1 MSEKGGSAPRIVE
14 FGKEDA
20 PKLAELFNSFD
31 REGLW
36 PGSFTGG
43 VPFTAERVLS
53 SFPAGVKN
61 ICILI
66 STFRGKFTG
75 ICSLHPHSEDA
86 EAAYIG
92 VFGVHPDYLGK
103 GHGKTL
109 ILKALQ
115 IATSNNLRRVD
126 LDTWAGNLRAVPLYK
141 KSGMFWVPETSVHMQ
156 DFIPGILNFPFAR
169 EFFKK
174 HHWYSSQIRKLELI
188 PDEIKLQ
195 EMEVFPYEFSEDQD
209 HLRVWVDRYGRSI
222 IGIEQTLDGK
232 HLRIMCRLKDHKV
245 IAGVEHEL
253 IIEITNDTKS
263 SIQGSAFV
271 SGFEGLDFT
280 TYPRESF
287 KIENGSSINLR
298 AKFTVNPE
306 TEVPDLSRKQKT
318 IKANLIINGEL
329 IPFEIGMR
337 ILPLLEFK
345 TYPDSI
351 TVMPG
356 TTGKIQLN
364 VFNNSKEHFKGSI
377 FVIDEDN
384 KLSLSKIAFPI
395 EMPPKSYSGFNVEIK
410 VDDDQPTCL
419 IPLEVFAR
427 GKVKGAKVETKT
439 ELIYVKCL
447 TPGGIVA
454 SMEKKEMGRLVIVEN
469 EDLVAR
475 AQLRGAVLEVTY
487 KNALYGR
494 QEVWL
499 RGGFGVGPPFGF
511 VKPIDY
517 NYNVVR
523 KPESLELV
531 LSGMHPDKPGIKMM
545 RVLTF
550 YAGTSLIKEQ
560 IKIVNMNPEVTYRLD
575 VRIGGM
581 NPRTS
586 MYTMIVPLK
595 EIMEH
600 EMINFP
606 VSESDLPTDPKGYKE
621 SWICYQ
627 NQAQNFCFGQIWS
640 KEKLSKVRVGEQSL
654 FTPEYSLGQ
663 IEPGQSACT
672 SEFYYVIERG
682 NWQSIRRKWQSLI
695 EKEIRLEEKHFEPR
709 ALFNVE
715 LAESILYDK
724 TELKTQLKVV
734 NVRSKEDT
742 GEMILVPPRGWQI
755 NPSKIEFK
763 KVAANNPFTA
773 NVSFFPPSKANLGIY
788 SGTINLQTDRQAVQ
802 FPLDLCILS
811 QIANHSVTVVPNKE
825 ENKVVHKV
833 SNGLL
838 EFKASAEFAGCL
850 FSLARK
856 KEENQLGSSF
866 PRVETKVFLEN
877 YTGGIRA
884 FYLGDRFDF
893 QKSKS
898 HQEQYRAKS
907 VEVGHWK
914 GIKFYFESKQ
924 QEEIKGILGSVSY
937 LTLPYSNVV
946 KIKRTFENPTEA
958 SFRFNSCLW
967 ISPNVGGDFKK
978 NEAIFPRDEKIFRF
992 KRAEGIAICV
1002 VQPERGWV
1010 FVANVQQK
1018 KGLGII
1024 AGNNDK
1030 SMIISLDVGKVILEL
1045 LVISKVQLQPA
1056 ESCELEDYV
1065 VLSSEDHEAMDRL
1078 SKILRKKTETRQ

>member
-1 MSEKGGSAPRIVE
+1 MREKSESAPRIVE
-14 FGKEDA
+14 FRKEDA
-20 PKLAELFNSFD
+20 ARLAELFNSFD

-36 PGSFTGG
+36 PWSFTGG

-92 VFGVHPDYLGK
+92 LFGVHPDYLGK

-115 IATSNNLRRVD
+115 VAASNSLRRVD

-141 KSGMFWVPETSVHMQ
+141 KSGMFWVPQTSVHMQ

-174 HHWYSSQIRKLELI
+174 HDWYSSQVRKLDLV
-188 PDEIKLQ
+188 PDEIKL
-195 EMEVFPYEFSEDQD
+195 EDMEVFPYEFSEDKD
-209 HLRVWVDRYGRSI
+209 HLKVWVDRYGRSI
-222 IGIEQTLDGK
+222 IGIELTLDGK
-232 HLRIMCRLKDHKV
+232 HLKIMCRLKGHKV

-253 IIEITNDTKS
+253 TIEIANDTKS
-263 SIQGSAFV
+263 SIQGSGFL

-280 TYPRESF
+280 THPRESF
-287 KIENGSSINLR
+287 KIENGKSIILR

-306 TEVPDLSRKQKT
+306 TEVPDISRKQKA
-318 IKANLIINGEL
+318 IKANMVINGEL

-351 TVMPG
+351 TIMPG

-364 VFNNSKEHFKGSI
+364 AFNNSKEYFKGNV

-384 KLSLSKIAFPI
+384 KFSLSKIAIPI
-395 EMPPKSYSGFNVEIK
+395 EMPPKSYSGFNVNIE
-410 VDDDQPTCL
+410 VDENQPTSL
-419 IPLEVFAR
+419 IPLEMFAR
-427 GKVKGAKVETKT
+427 GKVKGASVETKT

-454 SMEKKEMGRLVIVEN
+454 SIEKNELGRLVIVEN

-475 AQLRGAVLEVTY
+475 VQLREAVLELTY

-494 QEVWL
+494 QEIWL

-517 NYNVVR
+517 DYKVVR

-531 LSGMHPDKPGIKMM
+531 LSGMHPDKPGVKMM
-545 RVLTF
+545 RILTF

-560 IKIVNMNPEVTYRLD
+560 IKIVNMNPEVTYKLD

-581 NPRTS
+581 NPRAN
-586 MYTMIVPLK
+586 MYTMILPLK

-606 VSESDLPTDPKGYKE
+606 VSESDLPTDPKDYKE

-672 SEFYYVIERG
+672 SEFYYVLERG

-709 ALFNVE
+709 PLLNVE

-734 NVRSKEDT
+734 NVRSKEAT
-742 GEMILVPPRGWQI
+742 GEIILVPPRGWQI
-755 NPSKIEFK
+755 NPSKIELK

-773 NVSFFPPSKANLGIY
+773 DISIFPPSKTELGTY
-788 SGTINLQTDRQAVQ
+788 SGTINLYTDRQAIQ
-802 FPLDLCILS
+802 FPLDLCLLS
-811 QIANHSVTVVPNKE
+811 QIANHSVTVALGKE
-825 ENKVVHKV
+825 KEKTVHKV

-850 FSLARK
+850 FFLSRK

-898 HQEQYRAKS
+898 HEEQYEAES
-907 VEVGHWK
+907 VEEGHWK
-914 GIKFYFESKQ
+914 GIKFPFESKQ

-978 NEAIFPRDEKIFRF
+978 IEAIFPRDEKIFRF
-992 KRAEGIAICV
+992 KRAEGMAISG

-1010 FVANVQQK
+1010 LVANVQQK

-1024 AGNNDK
+1024 AGNNDR
-1030 SMIISLDVGKVILEL
+1030 STIISLDVGKVMLEL

-1056 ESCELEDYV
+1056 ERCELEDYA

-1078 SKILRKKTETRQ
+1078 SKILRKKTETK